1 MVAVASSRFSLKP
14 RIVDKFIAKVIKKV
28 ENVNFIEYFC
38 MPKDRIMSIR
48 IGVFW
53 ELLNHYKYLIVV
65 VLGVLVVGV
74 IDDNSFMRRI
84 QYEMQISEL
93 KEEIERYNHRND
105 LDSKQLKEL
114 KHDPKAIEKIARERY
129 FMKADDE
136 DIYVLSDDIKPDNS
150 NETIE

>member
-1 MVAVASSRFSLKP
+1 MASSRFTLKP

-114 KHDPKAIEKIARERY
+114 KHDSKAIEKIARERY

>member
-1 MVAVASSRFSLKP
+1 MASSRFTLKP
-14 RIVDKFIAKVIKKV
+14 WIVDKFIAKVIKKV

>member
-1 MVAVASSRFSLKP
+1 M
-14 RIVDKFIAKVIKKV
+14 DKFIAKVIKKV

>member
-1 MVAVASSRFSLKP
+1 MVAVASSRFTLKP
-14 RIVDKFIAKVIKKV
+14 WIVDKFIAKVIKKV